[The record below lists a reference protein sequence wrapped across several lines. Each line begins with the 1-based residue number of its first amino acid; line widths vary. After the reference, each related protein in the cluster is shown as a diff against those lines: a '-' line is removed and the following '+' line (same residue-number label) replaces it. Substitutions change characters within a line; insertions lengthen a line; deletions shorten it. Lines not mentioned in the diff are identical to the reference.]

1 LNKYRYEGPIML
13 FESCIQNKWSGETMA
28 ESEAK
33 ARNNLTY
40 QAKKACGRVGR
51 SQIWL
56 PGKVYLV
63 GGSN

>member
-1 LNKYRYEGPIML
+1 ML